1 MTFRV
6 RNLWKK
12 AYKEGRLNDIP
23 EEVRAKVIQA
33 IEAGPKEELF
43 SQISQQDFI
52 DAMDEHLEEE

>member
-23 EEVRAKVIQA
+23 LEVREQVKKAM
-33 IEAGPKEELF
+33 EAGPKAEAF
-43 SQISQQDFI
+43 SQFSKQDFI
-52 DAMDEHLEEE
+52 DVMDAHLEEE